1 MKKKKNMPEEDIII
15 YDEND
20 SIAKS
25 RQKSRKIFV
34 FYIVALFS
42 VALVI
47 ILASYVVQS
56 HQQQQLNEQIDV
68 AEGAKNRMQKVQTQ
82 MDSLQES
89 LDDLQKE
96 LDKTKKQLS
105 RTEKDRDQAQEDA
118 KDLEQQMQA
127 LDLLW
132 QLEKAYQSGDDEQA
146 EELITEMDLTF
157 GRKNLMDSS
166 KEPLKGEAAE
176 EYKDICDALGV

>member
-1 MKKKKNMPEEDIII
+1 MKKKKTMPEEDILI

-25 RQKSRKIFV
+25 RQKSRKVFV

-47 ILASYVVQS
+47 ILASYVLQS

-68 AEGAKNRMQKVQTQ
+68 AEGAKNRMQKVQAEL
-82 MDSLQES
+82 DALQES
-89 LDDLQKE
+89 VDDLQKE
-96 LDKTKKQLS
+96 LEETKEQLS
-105 RTEKDRDQAQEDA
+105 QAQADKEKA
-118 KDLEQQMQA
+118 EESVEEKQEHLKA
-127 LDLLW
+127 FNLFW
-132 QLEKAYQSGDDEQA
+132 QLEKAYQSGDEEEA
-146 EELITEMDLTF
+146 KELISEMDQAYGRENLT
-157 GRKNLMDSS
+157 DSS
-166 KEPLKGEAAE
+166 KAPLKKDAAN